1 MALSD
6 LGLRQEFPLL
16 AARPELH
23 FLDTAASAQKP
34 RVVLEAEREFYSERY
49 ANIHRGAYSLSVEA
63 TDAYEGARARV
74 AAFLNASPR
83 EVVFVRGATEA
94 INLVAHSFPGGWREG
109 DEIVLTEMEHHANI
123 VPWQLAAQ
131 RSGLVI
137 RVVPVT
143 QDGRLE
149 LEAFDR
155 ILCPRTRLVAVG
167 HISNALGALNPV
179 EQIIRRAREV
189 GAMVLVDGAQSV
201 PGRKVD
207 LAELDPDFFVF
218 SGHKT
223 YGPTGIGVLVG
234 RNDVL
239 PKMPPYQGGGD
250 MIAKVS
256 FEGTT
261 FKLPPGRFEAGT
273 PNIAG
278 AVGLARALDFLEE
291 IGLDKIEAHETA
303 LAKEARSRL
312 LRLGG
317 VTVYGPENV
326 QSGIVSFNVAG
337 VHPHDMATVLDQQ
350 GVAIRAGH
358 HCCQPLWHRYGVP
371 GSARASFGL
380 YNTMADVEALIEG
393 VQVAQRL
400 FA

>member
-1 MALSD
+1 MSD

-34 RVVLEAEREFYSERY
+34 RVVLEAERDFYSERY

-63 TDAYEGARARV
+63 TDAYEGARARI

-143 QDGRLE
+143 EDGRLE
-149 LEAFDR
+149 LGAFDR
-155 ILCPRTRLVAVG
+155 MLGPRTRLVAVG
-167 HISNALGALNPV
+167 HISNALGTLNPV
-179 EQIIRRAREV
+179 EHLVRRAREV

-291 IGLDKIEAHETA
+291 TGLDSIEAHERA
-303 LAKEARSRL
+303 LAVEARSRL
-312 LRLGG
+312 LQLDGT
-317 VTVYGPENV
+317 TVYGPEDV

-393 VQVAQRL
+393 VQAAQRL

>member
-1 MALSD
+1 LSD
-6 LGLRQEFPLL
+6 LGLRHEFPLL

-63 TDAYEGARARV
+63 TDAYEGARARI

-143 QDGRLE
+143 EDGRLE
-149 LEAFDR
+149 LGALDR
-155 ILCPRTRLVAVG
+155 ILGPRTRLVAVG
-167 HISNALGALNPV
+167 HISNALGTLNPV

-223 YGPTGIGVLVG
+223 YGPTGVGVLVG

-239 PKMPPYQGGGD
+239 PTMPPYQGGGD

-291 IGLDKIEAHETA
+291 TGLDKIEAHETA
-303 LAKEARSRL
+303 LAVEARSRL

-317 VTVYGPENV
+317 VTVYGPEDV
-326 QSGIVSFNVAG
+326 RSGIVSFNVAG
-337 VHPHDMATVLDQQ
+337 VHPHDLATVLDQQ

-380 YNTMADVEALIEG
+380 YNTMDDVEALIEG
-393 VQVAQRL
+393 VQAAQRL